1 MVHRTN
7 LTTSINAVMSQRSP
21 LTKKSEA
28 PVRNRIFPAI
38 SGKKDVTVISDYSP
52 KETQEGDTCHSAA
65 LRLQPL
71 RTRSLSG
78 KEAQGV
84 KTRILS
90 EVHMKKGISLSP
102 DSLIFPYTEDTKFLN
117 LGYMV
122 FFN

>member
-1 MVHRTN
+1 MVHRRN

-28 PVRNRIFPAI
+28 PVRNRISPAI

-52 KETQEGDTCHSAA
+52 KETQEGDTCHPAA

-71 RTRSLSG
+71 PTRSLSG
-78 KEAQGV
+78 KEAQDV
-84 KTRILS
+84 KTRILA

-102 DSLIFPYTEDTKFLN
+102 DSLYLPIHRRH
-117 LGYMV
+117 
-122 FFN
+122 